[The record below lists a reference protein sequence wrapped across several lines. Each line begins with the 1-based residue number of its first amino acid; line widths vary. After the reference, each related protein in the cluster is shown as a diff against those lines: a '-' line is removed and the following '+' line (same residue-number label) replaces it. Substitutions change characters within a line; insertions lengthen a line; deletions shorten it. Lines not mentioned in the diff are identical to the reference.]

1 MKYLVLDYFE
11 QTVQQHP
18 QKIAFSDIN
27 KSITFADLEA
37 SAQSVASAILNLNKK
52 IEVVAFYTDKSVDTV
67 VGFGGAI
74 YAGCA
79 YTQINLRNP
88 ASRISEIL
96 NTITPCVV
104 VTDKEHISA
113 WQELGLDIEALLIE
127 DLIETPID
135 FPKLLATR
143 ETMLD
148 ITPLYINFTSG
159 STGKPKGVS
168 VCHRSVIDFITCF
181 TEIFHITADDI
192 IANQAPFDFDVSVKD
207 IYSGLFTGATVQI
220 VPTSYFINPVALMDF
235 LCERQATVMIWAVSA
250 LCFITSMNG
259 LDYRVPDKLRTIMFS
274 GEVMPIKHLKK
285 LQKYLPDVQYVNL
298 YGPTEITC
306 NCSYYIVDR
315 EFELTESL
323 PIGKPFPNEK
333 LILLDEE
340 DREVSEMGEVGELC
354 VSGTAL
360 ALGYYRN
367 REKTN
372 EVFIQNPN
380 NHDYNELIYRTGDL
394 VRIGEDGEL
403 YYLTR
408 KDFQVKHMGHRVEL
422 GEIEVCLQSAD
433 GVDRACCV
441 FDEKKDKIIAIYT
454 GTADKSELVKQLE
467 TELPQ
472 FMIPQNFYL
481 IETFPLNKNGKID
494 RNKLKEEYISK
505 RVKK

>member
-11 QTVQQHP
+11 QTVRQHP

-27 KSITFADLEA
+27 KSITFAGLMT
-37 SAQSVASAILNLNKK
+37 SAQRVASAILNMNKK
-52 IEVVAFYTDKSVDTV
+52 TKVVAFYTDKSVGTLI
-67 VGFGGAI
+67 GFGGAI

-88 ASRISEIL
+88 ASRVSEIL

-104 VTDKEHISA
+104 VTDREHIAA
-113 WQELGLDIEALLIE
+113 WKELDLDIEALLIE
-127 DLIETPID
+127 DLIESPID
-135 FPKLLATR
+135 FPKLKTVR
-143 ETMLD
+143 ETILD
-148 ITPLYINFTSG
+148 ATPLYINFTSG
-159 STGKPKGVS
+159 STGKPKGVV

-181 TEIFHITADDI
+181 TEIFEITSEDV

-235 LCERQATVMIWAVSA
+235 LYERQITVMIWAVSA

-274 GEVMPIKHLKK
+274 GEVMPIKHLRK

-340 DREVSEMGEVGELC
+340 DKEVSVRGGVGELC

-367 REKTN
+367 RDKTN
-372 EVFIQNPN
+372 EVFIQNPI
-380 NHDYNELIYRTGDL
+380 NHDYNEMIYRTGDL
-394 VRIGEDGEL
+394 VKIGEDGEL

-422 GEIEVCLQSAD
+422 GEIEVCLQSAN

-441 FDEKKDKIIAIYT
+441 FDERKDKIIAIYSGKT
-454 GTADKSELVKQLE
+454 EKSELVKQLE
-467 TELPQ
+467 KELPQ

-494 RNKLKEEYISK
+494 RNKLKEEYVSK
-505 RVKK
+505 KVKK